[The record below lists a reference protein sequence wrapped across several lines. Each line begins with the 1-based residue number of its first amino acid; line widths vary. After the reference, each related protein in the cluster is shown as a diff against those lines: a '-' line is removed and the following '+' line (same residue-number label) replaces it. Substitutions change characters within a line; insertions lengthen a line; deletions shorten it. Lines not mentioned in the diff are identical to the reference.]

1 MSELKFNMSMQ
12 QICYVSV
19 PESKAIEAIV
29 Y

>member
-1 MSELKFNMSMQ
+1 MAEHKFNLSMQ
-12 QICYVSV
+12 QISYASV